1 LVEWNRI
8 LFEIVVPVA
17 WNRALEYFAAQK
29 TYGNIFQAW
38 PEEQP
43 QHAMGDVAYWA
54 QVPEKMAKTCSR
66 TARIWPIHRPLSA
79 TLESLT
85 SLDVSGMD
93 TESYTTLDTVLVIS
107 RDSNTRLCD
116 VLASATVL
124 VSQIPLYIHHLLRNV
139 DASVSL
145 VPRRAW
151 EKLSVVAKVRTRFK
165 CPSDADIT

>member
-17 WNRALEYFAAQK
+17 WNRTLEYFASQK
-29 TYGNIFQAW
+29 TYDDIFRVW

-43 QHAMGDVAYWA
+43 PHAMGDVAYWA

-66 TARIWPIHRPLSA
+66 TARIWPIHRPISA

-85 SLDVSGMD
+85 SLDVSGIHS
-93 TESYTTLDTVLVIS
+93 EPYTSLDTVLVIS

-124 VSQIPLYIHHLLRNV
+124 VSQAPLYIHHLLQNV

-151 EKLSVVAKVRTRFK
+151 EKLSEVTQVRTQFK
-165 CPSDADIT
+165 CPSDANIT